1 MCLAL
6 PARIVEKD
14 GDDSWVKLGDAR
26 LRVSLI
32 MTPDAEVGDWVL
44 VHAGFAIQ
52 EVGEEDARETWR
64 IYEAMQEAADS

>member
-6 PARIVEKD
+6 PAKVIERD
-14 GDDSWVKLGDAR
+14 GDDGRVRLGDAS
-26 LRVSLI
+26 LRVSLV
-32 MTPDAEVGDWVL
+32 MTPDAGVGAWVL

-64 IYEAMQEAADS
+64 IYEEMQGGADG